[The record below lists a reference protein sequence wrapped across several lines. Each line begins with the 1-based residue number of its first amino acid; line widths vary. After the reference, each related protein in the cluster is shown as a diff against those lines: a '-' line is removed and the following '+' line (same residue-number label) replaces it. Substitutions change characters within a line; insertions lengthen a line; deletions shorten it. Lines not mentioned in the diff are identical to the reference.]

1 MKKLILSMLVGL
13 SFTAVQAA
21 DIGVVDIAK
30 VVQSSSYLKQ
40 QESSLQQSVKP
51 QTTQIEQLQK
61 ELTALQQKAQ
71 TAKLTDA
78 EKKKMTEEFQAKVTQ
93 LEKLQQDVQAKV
105 QKSMQATNQN
115 FETQVKTV
123 AEQLRK
129 ENKLDAVLNKT
140 AVLAFDPSSDLT
152 DKMVQKVNAMK

>member
-13 SFTAVQAA
+13 SFTTVQAA
-21 DIGVVDIAK
+21 GLGVVDISK
-30 VVQSSSYLKQ
+30 VAQSSTYLKQ
-40 QESSLQQSVKP
+40 QEQSLKQSVNP
-51 QTTQIEQLQK
+51 QTMQIEKLQK
-61 ELTALQQKAQ
+61 DLAALQQKAQ
-71 TAKLTDA
+71 TGKLSDA
-78 EKKKMTEEFQAKVTQ
+78 EKKKMAEEFQGKVTQ
-93 LEKLQQDVQAKV
+93 LEKLQQEVQTQV
-105 QKSMQATNQN
+105 QKSMQVANQT

-129 ENKLDAVLNKT
+129 ENKLDAVVNKT